1 MSNFIKKRPQHRFFF
16 CEFCEKFLRMFY
28 FSQNTTGRLL
38 LDVSVTFGVSVT
50 FSGVSCALLVH
61 SSAKFDVIA
70 MLGEKRIKIAF

>member
-1 MSNFIKKRPQHRFFF
+1 
-16 CEFCEKFLRMFY
+16 MFY

-50 FSGVSCALLVH
+50 FSGVRCALLVH